1 MNKSRLLVV
10 GSTSATLVGLEL
22 VWTRIF
28 SAEFFYTYAFLTIS
42 LAILGLGLGGLALR
56 LFGDSRR
63 RVTLGGA
70 LTASAILCLVGP
82 PAVFRLGLDF
92 SRLSSSWGM
101 LGKFVVTLALLA
113 APFFFGGMAL
123 AMLFKE
129 RPRQIPQLYMADL
142 LGAGAG
148 VLAVIMAMNWLG
160 TPATVFW
167 TPLPMLVAGLVVSR
181 GWWKIAPTT
190 ALVGAA
196 LLARGGET
204 LLELP
209 REERAPVIYRHWD
222 AMAKIKVYD
231 VGGQFRRLNIDN
243 VANSPLIPFDGNW
256 DPVYDY
262 ARQSGWPI
270 DVGYLISLFDSCTFL
285 SLGAGGGSDLFQAL
299 GNRATEVHA
308 VEVIPHINH
317 MMLEG
322 DPGGYI
328 VRDSTVSDSAGRLI
342 TTPEYTGFLYHDPRV
357 TVVTEDARTYVRRH
371 RNTFD
376 VIFAL
381 SSNTWAAL
389 ASGSFAL
396 AENYLFT
403 EEAFKDYW
411 LALTDRGFLSMEH
424 QMYMPRL
431 VSAVLLA
438 LEELGIDEPGNHFA
452 VYNFPQLRRNVL
464 LLSKR
469 PLTDEIRTSVYGGVT
484 PDRQETVHLLFP
496 AADSLAD
503 NLVNRIVQDGWRA
516 HASEARID
524 ISPTTDDRPFV
535 AQLGKWQN
543 LTREDL
549 RQLERLAEF
558 DGFPLSKLTVV
569 IILLVAIGVTLPLNL
584 LPYFKRGAKLRPV
597 PWLYFFAIGIAF
609 LAVEVVLIQ
618 RYTLFIGASLYS
630 IATVLLTLLVA
641 AGLGSRFSSRVA
653 DRTAFLGIVAWL
665 LLEVLVFQRVTGA
678 LASLPLSARIIVT
691 ALLLFPL
698 GFFLGMPF
706 PKAVLRVGDLVD
718 WGFAVNGAASVLGA
732 TAALMVALSYGFVA
746 ALLCAAAVYLAAYG
760 LLRWASQWE
769 IISP

>member
-1 MNKSRLLVV
+1 MNRSRLLVV
-10 GSTSATLVGLEL
+10 ALTSTTLIGLEL
-22 VWTRIF
+22 AWTRIF

-42 LAILGLGLGGLALR
+42 LAIMGLGLGGLALR

-63 RVTLGGA
+63 RITLGGA
-70 LTASAILCLVGP
+70 LTASAVLCLVGP
-82 PAVFRLGLDF
+82 PAAFQLGLDF
-92 SRLSSSWGM
+92 THLSSSWVM
-101 LGKFVVTLALLA
+101 LGMFLFTLVLLA
-113 APFFFGGMAL
+113 GPFFFGGMAL
-123 AMLFKE
+123 AMLYKE

-148 VLAVIMAMNWLG
+148 VIAVILAMNWLG
-160 TPATVFW
+160 TPAAVFW
-167 TPLPMLVAGLVVSR
+167 TPLPLVAAGLLVSR
-181 GWWKIAPTT
+181 KWWKIAP
-190 ALVGAA
+190 AMAAIGAA
-196 LLARGGET
+196 LLASKGAT
-204 LLELP
+204 LLDLP

-262 ARQSGWPI
+262 ARHSGWPI

-299 GNRATEVHA
+299 GNHATEVHA

-322 DPGGYI
+322 DPNGYV
-328 VRDSTVSDSAGRLI
+328 VRDSTVSDSTGRLI

-371 RNTFD
+371 RDTFD
-376 VIFAL
+376 VVFSL

-403 EEAFKDYW
+403 KEAFKDYW
-411 LALTDRGFLSMEH
+411 LALTDNGFLSMEH

-431 VSAVLLA
+431 VSSVLLA
-438 LEELGIDEPGNHFA
+438 LEELGIDEPQDHFA
-452 VYNFPQLRRNVL
+452 VYNFPQLRRDVL

-484 PDRQETVHLLFP
+484 PERQETVHLLFP
-496 AADSLAD
+496 PADSLAD
-503 NLVNRIVQDGWRA
+503 NLVNRIVRDGWRV
-516 HASEARID
+516 HAAEASID

-543 LTREDL
+543 LTRENL
-549 RQLERLAEF
+549 RQIDRLAEF

-569 IILLVAIGVTLPLNL
+569 IILLVAIGITLPLNL
-584 LPYFKRGAKLRPV
+584 LPYLKRGTKLRPV
-597 PWLYFFAIGIAF
+597 PWLYFFAIGVAF
-609 LAVEVVLIQ
+609 MAVEVVLIQ
-618 RYTLFIGASLYS
+618 RYALFIGASLYS
-630 IATVLLTLLVA
+630 IATVLLTLLAA
-641 AGLGSRFSSRVA
+641 AGLGSRFSSRVTDQA
-653 DRTAFLGIVAWL
+653 AFLGIVAWL
-665 LLEVLVFQRVTGA
+665 LLEVFLFRSVTGA
-678 LASLPLSARIIVT
+678 LASLPLAGRILVT
-691 ALLLFPL
+691 ALLLLPL
-698 GFFLGMPF
+698 GFLMGMPF

-732 TAALMVALSYGFVA
+732 TAAVMIAFTYGFSVALLG
-746 ALLCAAAVYLAAYG
+746 AAAVYLGAYG
-760 LLRWASQWE
+760 LIRWASRWE
-769 IISP
+769 VISP

>member
-1 MNKSRLLVV
+1 MNRSRLLVV
-10 GSTSATLVGLEL
+10 GLASTTLIGLEL
-22 VWTRIF
+22 AWTRIF

-42 LAILGLGLGGLALR
+42 LAIMGLGLGGLALR
-56 LFGDSRR
+56 LFESTSRR
-63 RVTLGGA
+63 ITLGAA
-70 LTASAILCLVGP
+70 LTASAMLCLIGP
-82 PAVFRLGLDF
+82 PLVFRLGLDF
-92 SRLSSSWGM
+92 SQLHTSWAM
-101 LGKFVVTLALLA
+101 LGKFVVTLGLLA
-113 APFFFGGMAL
+113 GPFFFGGMAL

-148 VLAVIMAMNWLG
+148 VLAVILAMNWLG
-160 TPATVFW
+160 TPAAVFW
-167 TPLPMLVAGLVVSR
+167 TPLPMLVAALVVSR
-181 GWWKIAPTT
+181 RWWRIVPA
-190 ALVGAA
+190 AAVVGAA
-196 LLARGGET
+196 MLASRGERLLD
-204 LLELP
+204 LP

-231 VGGQFRRLNIDN
+231 VGGSYRRLNIDN

-262 ARQSGWPI
+262 ARESGWPI
-270 DVGYLISLFDSCTFL
+270 DIGYLISLFDSCTFL

-322 DPGGYI
+322 DPDGYI
-328 VRDSTVSDSAGRLI
+328 IRDSTVSDSTGRLI
-342 TTPEYTGFLYHDPRV
+342 TTPEYTGYLYHDARV

-371 RNTFD
+371 RNAFD
-376 VIFAL
+376 VIFSL

-403 EEAFKDYW
+403 KEAFKDYW
-411 LALTDRGFLSMEH
+411 LALTDEGFLSMEH

-438 LEELGIDEPGNHFA
+438 LEELGIEEPRDHFA

-469 PLTDEIRTSVYGGVT
+469 PLTDEIRTSVYRGVT
-484 PDRQETVHLLFP
+484 PDRQETVHFLFP

-503 NLVNRIVQDGWRA
+503 NLINRIVRDGWRA
-516 HASEARID
+516 HAAEASID
-524 ISPTTDDRPFV
+524 ISPSTDDRPFV

-543 LTREDL
+543 LTRENL
-549 RQLERLAEF
+549 RQLQRFAEF

-569 IILLVAIGVTLPLNL
+569 IILLVAIGFTLPINL
-584 LPYFKRGAKLRPV
+584 LPYLKRGAKLRPV
-597 PWLYFFAIGIAF
+597 PWLYFFAIGIGF
-609 LAVEVVLIQ
+609 MAVEVVLIQ
-618 RYTLFIGASLYS
+618 RYTLFVGASLYS

-653 DRTAFLGIVAWL
+653 DRTAFLVIVGWL
-665 LLEVLVFQRVTGA
+665 LLEVLVFRSVTGA
-678 LASLPLSARIIVT
+678 LLSLPLAGRIVVT
-691 ALLLFPL
+691 TLLLFPL
-698 GFFLGMPF
+698 GFFMGMPF

-732 TAALMVALSYGFVA
+732 TAAVMVAFTWGFA
-746 ALLCAAAVYLAAYG
+746 TALLCAAVVYLAAWG
-760 LLRWASQWE
+760 LLRLASQWE
-769 IISP
+769 IIAP